1 MNVSRILG
9 TYQSPDE
16 KGTLFAVKVPSALNH
31 QLCELQL
38 LSFCKAKIR
47 INLK

>member
-9 TYQSPDE
+9 TYQLSDE
-16 KGTLFAVKVPSALNH
+16 EGPLFAVKVPSALNH
-31 QLCELQL
+31 QLFELQL